1 MRRQTSYNSAHIQ
14 SRSNSR
20 ILSVPRLTKIKKAPR
35 KCCPKSSYLV
45 CVVLLALSISWLNIE
60 RTNGETSSEAK
71 KLHAEI
77 SASAIVPKSNVVAK
91 VDVDL
96 AESEEA
102 KDQNN
107 FFIPLYHRESYEK
120 EIKSALKPLESAVN
134 TTAAYKHQFWSG
146 FCNQRM
152 MFLGVL
158 FLAQDTNST
167 QILVESIKWKD
178 QFGTNERIRHDHL
191 FDTVHWNSFHPK
203 LPRMALHSE
212 TLFPDV
218 SIKNRGSNIN
228 VSPGIEW
235 EVVGDP
241 FVNATRPYPI
251 GKKQTEAVHKYL
263 SHNNRVYRMGIER
276 RSIELEVMKGALR
289 PHPAIEDII
298 QEFIFDL
305 QKLHETNYVT
315 EESSFHTPYMVLHAR
330 IEPDMQQHGACSDKK
345 VYNLTDIVSQIET
358 KFVDPPTG
366 IQIMVIILHRE
377 LLEKEVTDASIE
389 NEMAGYNLKA
399 LNELIENGLWGG
411 KVRVV
416 EAGSKLAQ
424 QQIKYPFYAK
434 YSAIV
439 GAIIN
444 YYLSIDASIFF
455 GTYVS
460 SYSSAVISTRFFR
473 ETITSTNNYFY
484 SNDGLIHV
492 TPPGAAQPPKFQC

>member
-120 EIKSALKPLESAVN
+120 EIKLALKPLESAVN

-167 QILVESIKWKD
+167 QILVESIKWKGE
-178 QFGTNERIRHDHL
+178 FFSCL
-191 FDTVHWNSFHPK
+191 V
-203 LPRMALHSE
+203 LPCFALPCLALPEESMICIY
-212 TLFPDV
+212 TFP
-218 SIKNRGSNIN
+218 RCH
-228 VSPGIEW
+228 
-235 EVVGDP
+235 
-241 FVNATRPYPI
+241 
-251 GKKQTEAVHKYL
+251 QT
-263 SHNNRVYRMGIER
+263 S
-276 RSIELEVMKGALR
+276 LEQMKG
-289 PHPAIEDII
+289 
-298 QEFIFDL
+298 
-305 QKLHETNYVT
+305 YVT
-315 EESSFHTPYMVLHAR
+315 TICLIPF
-330 IEPDMQQHGACSDKK
+330 I
-345 VYNLTDIVSQIET
+345 
-358 KFVDPPTG
+358 G
-366 IQIMVIILHRE
+366 I
-377 LLEKEVTDASIE
+377 
-389 NEMAGYNLKA
+389 
-399 LNELIENGLWGG
+399 
-411 KVRVV
+411 
-416 EAGSKLAQ
+416 
-424 QQIKYPFYAK
+424 
-434 YSAIV
+434 
-439 GAIIN
+439 
-444 YYLSIDASIFF
+444 LSIPNFQGWLYTARLYFQMYLLK
-455 GTYVS
+455 TEE
-460 SYSSAVISTRFFR
+460 AISM
-473 ETITSTNNYFY
+473 
-484 SNDGLIHV
+484 
-492 TPPGAAQPPKFQC
+492 